1 MEYTEVKCRNCG
13 HSLKVPYGALRIRC
27 EYCDTEYILSSGR
40 KQEETPEIRL
50 IDYAGR
56 GPLFRTYL
64 PTGWSC
70 RVTDDNSSVSFLAP
84 ICKALQLDS
93 PEGARL
99 FFLPF
104 AYYKD
109 YTPGSSLPGMGSG
122 DYRLDPFSL
131 VCYRRMVPLAQYAV
145 ERISAI
151 CGVPQIQMRPCSDE
165 LLQKKAL
172 RFQQEASQKLEKN
185 VLTEAGKFQFCFQ
198 QNNLRYDGYFATI
211 LARVPKES
219 VGSSPDVMNL
229 FKKGMAFMG
238 AMYGIG
244 GMGSLDWGR
253 SFDLLLVYPHT
264 EKDSYEGIFDKFLA
278 ELRYAPLYFA
288 LQEEELQN
296 TRQIQIQGAMQR
308 QQNAIRSSQQ
318 ISRTLSETT
327 DIVNQGLQE
336 HSRQMDR
343 IYDRSSDGIRGVN
356 TYTDSNGRGYEA
368 DVSYEHIYR
377 HNDTFVGSKDGSLQ
391 LGPEW
396 EELERH

>member
-27 EYCDTEYILSSGR
+27 EYCDTEYILSSDR
-40 KQEETPEIRL
+40 KKDESSEIQL

-70 RVTDDNSSVSFLAP
+70 RVTDDNSSVSSLAP
-84 ICKALQLDS
+84 VCKALQLRS

-99 FFLPF
+99 IFLPF

-109 YTPGSSLPGMGSG
+109 HTPGAALPGRGSR
-122 DYRLDPFSL
+122 DYQLDPFSL
-131 VCYRRMVPLAQYAV
+131 VCYRRMVPLSQYV
-145 ERISAI
+145 TERICAI
-151 CGVPQIQMRPCSDE
+151 CNVPQIQMRPGSGE

-172 RFQQEASQKLEKN
+172 LFQQEASQKLEKN
-185 VLTEAGKFQFCFQ
+185 VLTESGKFQFRFL
-198 QNNLRYDGYFATI
+198 QNNMVYDGYFATI
-211 LARVPKES
+211 LAKAPKES
-219 VGSSPDVMNL
+219 AGSSPDVMNL
-229 FKKGMAFMG
+229 LKRGMAFMG

-244 GMGSLDWGR
+244 GTGSFDWGR

-264 EKDSYEGIFDKFLA
+264 EKDSYEAIFDKFLA

-288 LQEEELQN
+288 LQEEELRN
-296 TRQIQIQGAMQR
+296 ARQVQIQGALQR

-318 ISRTLSETT
+318 ISRTMSETS

-356 TYTDSNGRGYEA
+356 TYTDSTGRGYEA